1 MHADHRASDV
11 WQENTVAM
19 FDALMEA
26 EAEARAAERQAV
38 PLLRRLYAVA
48 DSAVAYGITH
58 DPSRRPDLLV
68 AHAALDDTRRFLDA
82 VAWAEAADVA
92 NFAAMLA
99 DRYEVRRG

>member
-82 VAWAEAADVA
+82 VATDTPEEHVD
-92 NFAAMLA
+92 
-99 DRYEVRRG
+99 E